1 MIRVFGSILCAYLT
15 IVFCGSIVIGQEL
28 AEETIKEEVRELM
41 VEYNDEITQSEAAA
55 RKLFPYYRD
64 MYLKASVTD
73 VGLNRWATNHIER

>member
-1 MIRVFGSILCAYLT
+1 MVAGNIVAENGRV
-15 IVFCGSIVIGQEL
+15 L
-28 AEETIKEEVRELM
+28 AVDEETIKEEVRELM

-73 VGLNRWATNHIER
+73 VGLNRWATNNIDE